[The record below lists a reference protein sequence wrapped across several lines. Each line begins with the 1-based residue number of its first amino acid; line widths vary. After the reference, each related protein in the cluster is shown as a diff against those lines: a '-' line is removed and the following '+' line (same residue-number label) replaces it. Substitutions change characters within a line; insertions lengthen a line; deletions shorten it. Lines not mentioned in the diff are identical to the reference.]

1 MINILHLD
9 TEGGWGGSS
18 ISLFNIVSNLD
29 KKIFKSHVICR
40 KEGPIINKYKKIN
53 ILVERNFNLY
63 SFSPKPHT
71 NNLKLFIT
79 TLPQFI
85 FFIKGI
91 FDLLKYIKKKK
102 IDLIHLNFEGFFF
115 VGIFLKLFLK
125 VPVIIH
131 YRSTIPFDSLS
142 HKIISII
149 NLRFVADF
157 VIFISNLEK
166 KKFYKIYPFL
176 KNIKSETIYNISEC
190 SKSKKK
196 SNKGNDLV
204 YIGNISY
211 LKGVDRL
218 IDLAQNLEKNNIRNI
233 IKVYGDTRG
242 EKNYKQN
249 IVNKINELKL
259 KNIQMMGRTN
269 STKRII
275 ENAFL
280 ILRPSRHNDP
290 WGRDVIDAC
299 HAGVPCISTGTKND
313 IIIDKV
319 NSFYVTDFNTKLVTK
334 IITNLINN
342 KHLYKKLSNNF
353 LKQKKNLFNRKD
365 NIIKLQKIF
374 INLYKNNLK
383 NK

>member
-1 MINILHLD
+1 M
-9 TEGGWGGSS
+9 
-18 ISLFNIVSNLD
+18 
-29 KKIFKSHVICR
+29 
-40 KEGPIINKYKKIN
+40 PI
-53 ILVERNFNLY
+53 
-63 SFSPKPHT
+63 
-71 NNLKLFIT
+71 
-79 TLPQFI
+79 
-85 FFIKGI
+85 
-91 FDLLKYIKKKK
+91 
-102 IDLIHLNFEGFFF
+102 
-115 VGIFLKLFLK
+115 
-125 VPVIIH
+125 IIH
-131 YRSTIPFDSLS
+131 YRSTIPSDSLS
-142 HKIISII
+142 HKIISTI
-149 NLRFVADF
+149 NVKFVANF
-157 VIFISNLEK
+157 VVFISNLEK
-166 KKFYKIYPFL
+166 KNFYKIYPLL

-190 SKSKKK
+190 SKSNEKF
-196 SNKGNDLV
+196 NKRNDLV

-242 EKNYKQN
+242 EKNYKQK

-269 STKRII
+269 NIKKII

-299 HAGVPCISTGTKND
+299 HAGVPCISTGKKND
-313 IIIDKV
+313 IIINKV
-319 NSFYVTDFNTKLVTK
+319 NSFYVADFNIRLVTK
-334 IITNLINN
+334 IIINLINN
-342 KHLYKKLSNNF
+342 KNLYKKLSNNF

-383 NK
+383 NKLK

>member
-166 KKFYKIYPFL
+166 KK
-176 KNIKSETIYNISEC
+176 
-190 SKSKKK
+190 
-196 SNKGNDLV
+196 
-204 YIGNISY
+204 
-211 LKGVDRL
+211 
-218 IDLAQNLEKNNIRNI
+218 
-233 IKVYGDTRG
+233 
-242 EKNYKQN
+242 
-249 IVNKINELKL
+249 
-259 KNIQMMGRTN
+259 
-269 STKRII
+269 
-275 ENAFL
+275 
-280 ILRPSRHNDP
+280 IL
-290 WGRDVIDAC
+290 
-299 HAGVPCISTGTKND
+299 
-313 IIIDKV
+313 
-319 NSFYVTDFNTKLVTK
+319 
-334 IITNLINN
+334 
-342 KHLYKKLSNNF
+342 
-353 LKQKKNLFNRKD
+353 
-365 NIIKLQKIF
+365 
-374 INLYKNNLK
+374 
-383 NK
+383 